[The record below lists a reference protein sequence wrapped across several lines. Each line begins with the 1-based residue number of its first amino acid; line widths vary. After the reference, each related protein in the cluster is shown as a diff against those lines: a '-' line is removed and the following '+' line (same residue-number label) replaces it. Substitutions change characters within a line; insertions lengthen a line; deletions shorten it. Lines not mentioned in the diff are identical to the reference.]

1 MFAAVLIVVLLVVL
15 LAPSWGVLYLRR
27 TTFEQAIEAA
37 WRIWIAQVIISVALT
52 VLADRL
58 GFTNP
63 AGYTLAICLL
73 VGFAGAVFLRSRT
86 NRPHPT
92 S

>member
-1 MFAAVLIVVLLVVL
+1 MFAATIIVILLVLL
-15 LAPSWGVLYLRR
+15 LAPSWGVFYFRR
-27 TTFEQAIEAA
+27 TTFRQAIDAA
-37 WRIWIAQVIISVALT
+37 WRVWVVQVIASIALT

-58 GFTNP
+58 GFMNP

-73 VGFAGAVFLRSRT
+73 VGLAGALFLRSRT